1 MPTMLTVYRIEA
13 QGKELYGEYLAKRK
27 VEYVRNLPG
36 VKQFQVF
43 RRARRLEPESPSEEF
58 DFDIVA
64 VIDVDDVEA
73 FQAVR
78 DGQDYDDFRQEYVH
92 LLEPKPVPIYEA
104 ERIECEPGAGLSAE
118 EFWSQHTDPTRGESN
133 AR

>member
-1 MPTMLTVYRIEA
+1 MPTMLTVYRIEPE
-13 QGKELYGEYLAKRK
+13 GKELYGEYLVKRK
-27 VEYVRNLPG
+27 IDYVRNLPG

-78 DGQDYDDFRQEYVH
+78 AGQDYDDFRQEYVH

-104 ERIECEPGAGLSAE
+104 ERLECDPGAGQSAD
-118 EFWSQHTDPTRGESN
+118 EFWGEHPEAVRGG
-133 AR
+133 AA